1 MQRGWR
7 GAAIALAATMM
18 LAGGAFAQR
27 GGGFGRFGGGGANM
41 LRMPEVQ
48 AELKLTDDQKTK
60 VTDALAKLREQRQ
73 GQGQSFQGLS
83 PEERQKMM
91 ADRRAAEDKALADVL
106 NADQMKRYHQ
116 LVLQQQGMTAVL
128 DKPVADQ
135 LKLTDD
141 QKTKIQAVVDEQ
153 RAAMRDMF
161 QNGGGSGDREAMMK
175 KFQDM
180 RKQTD
185 DKIASLL
192 TDDQKNQWKEMTGAP
207 FTFPAPTPRAG
218 A

>member
-1 MQRGWR
+1 
-7 GAAIALAATMM
+7 MM

-27 GGGFGRFGGGGANM
+27 GFGRGGGGGGANM
-41 LRMPEVQ
+41 LRTPEVQ

-60 VTDALAKLREQRQ
+60 VTDLLAKLREQRQ
-73 GQGQSFQGLS
+73 GQGQNFQDLS

-91 ADRRAAEDKALADVL
+91 ADRRAAEDKQLADVL

-161 QNGGGSGDREAMMK
+161 QNGGGSQDREAMMK
-175 KFQDM
+175 KMQDM
-180 RKQTD
+180 RKQSD
-185 DKIASLL
+185 EKIASLL
-192 TDDQKNQWKEMTGAP
+192 TDDQKSQWKDMIGAP
-207 FTFPAPTPRAG
+207 FTFPAPTPRPG

>member
-7 GAAIALAATMM
+7 SAAIALAATMM

-27 GGGFGRFGGGGANM
+27 GFGRGGGGGANM
-41 LRMPEVQ
+41 LRTPEVQ

-60 VTDALAKLREQRQ
+60 VTDLLAKLREQRQ
-73 GQGQSFQGLS
+73 SQGQDFQSLS

-91 ADRRAAEDKALADVL
+91 ADRRAAEDKQVADVL

-141 QKTKIQAVVDEQ
+141 QKTKIQAVLDEQ
-153 RAAMRDMF
+153 RAAMQELR
-161 QNGGGSGDREAMMK
+161 QNNSGGDRTAMMQ
-175 KFQDM
+175 KFMDM

-185 DKIASLL
+185 QKIASLL
-192 TDDQKNQWKEMTGAP
+192 TDDQKSQWKDMIGAA
-207 FTFPAPTPRAG
+207 FTFPAPTPRPG